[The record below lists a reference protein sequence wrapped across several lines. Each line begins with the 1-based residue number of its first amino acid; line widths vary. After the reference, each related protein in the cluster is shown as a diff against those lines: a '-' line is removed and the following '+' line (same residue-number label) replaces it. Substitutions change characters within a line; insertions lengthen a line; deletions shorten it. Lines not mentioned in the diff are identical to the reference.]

1 MAIAIAGLSL
11 VLAAMALVL
20 IGLVI
25 VGTHREAPW
34 TGLDAAAPTPLA
46 AFARSVLGV
55 HVRKP
60 DNDHTRG
67 DDLQVVRSDHRESVA
82 LVRPEGR

>member
-1 MAIAIAGLSL
+1 MAIVIAGLAL
-11 VLAAMALVL
+11 VLAATALVL

-34 TGLDAAAPTPLA
+34 AGLDSAAPTPLA

-60 DNDHTRG
+60 DTDHTRG
-67 DDLQVVRSDHRESVA
+67 NDLQAVGSDRREPVPLARS
-82 LVRPEGR
+82 EGR